1 MSALIC
7 QKKFSQE
14 GAEKQAQLERSLRE
28 KAAVEKELEKV
39 SFTPQGTYLS
49 CSQWYFAFVELG
61 KHASER
67 ASAKVTSHEETSS
80 RRVFLWE
87 MNFARACMLTHPSN
101 PKESHGLLAVKSGI
115 TV

>member
-49 CSQWYFAFVELG
+49 CSQ
-61 KHASER
+61 
-67 ASAKVTSHEETSS
+67 
-80 RRVFLWE
+80 
-87 MNFARACMLTHPSN
+87 
-101 PKESHGLLAVKSGI
+101 
-115 TV
+115 

>member
-1 MSALIC
+1 MSALSC
-7 QKKFSQE
+7 QKNFSQE

-67 ASAKVTSHEETSS
+67 ASE
-80 RRVFLWE
+80 R
-87 MNFARACMLTHPSN
+87 
-101 PKESHGLLAVKSGI
+101 ESHLARGDVVASRLLVGDELCARLHANSPL
-115 TV
+115 